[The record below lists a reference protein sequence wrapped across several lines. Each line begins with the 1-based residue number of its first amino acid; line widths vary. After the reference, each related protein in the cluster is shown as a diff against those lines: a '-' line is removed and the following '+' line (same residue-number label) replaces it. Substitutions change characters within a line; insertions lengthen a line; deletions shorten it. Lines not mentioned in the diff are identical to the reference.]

1 MGITGERKPKLDAVS
16 KWTAQQEFSAGI
28 KITDSDIE
36 LSTGTGTKI
45 GTATNQKFAFY
56 NKTPIVQPTALT
68 GEDATAINS
77 VYDAVEEAVLN
88 NVRTRLGEIETKLK
102 DLGLLA

>member
-56 NKTPIVQPTALT
+56 NKTPIVQDSANADTSGLT
-68 GEDATAINS
+68 LAN
-77 VYDAVEEAVLN
+77 L
-88 NVRTRLGEIETKLK
+88 EIEVNQLK
-102 DLGLLA
+102 QLLRNYGLMA